1 MGGFCE
7 EEIGLLLKAATFA
20 AQRHRAQK
28 RKGAAQVPY
37 FNHLIEV
44 TDLLWRVGGVREM
57 PTLIAALLHDVV
69 EDTGAT
75 PAEVEAAF
83 GAEVCALVL
92 EVSDDKSLPK
102 AVRKRLQIEH
112 APHLSSRARL
122 IKLADKISN
131 LQDMIHDPPPDWS
144 HERKVEYFE
153 WARSVVDA
161 GLRGVNAA
169 LEALF
174 DAAYAQGM
182 SLLGETPESSA

>member
-1 MGGFCE
+1 VGGFCE
-7 EEIGLLLKAATFA
+7 EEIGLLLKAAAFA

-28 RKGAAQVPY
+28 RKGAAQAPY

-57 PTLIAALLHDVV
+57 PTLIAALLHDTV
-69 EDTGAT
+69 EDTGVS

-112 APHLSSRARL
+112 APHLSLRARL

-131 LQDMIHDPPPDWS
+131 LQDLIGDPPPDWS
-144 HERKVEYFE
+144 RERKAEYFD
-153 WARSVVDA
+153 WARRVVDA
-161 GLRGVNAA
+161 GLRGVNPA

-174 DAAYAQGM
+174 DAVYAEGI
-182 SLLGETPESSA
+182 SLLGEMRE

>member
-1 MGGFCE
+1 MGDFCE
-7 EEIGLLLKAATFA
+7 RELDLLLKAATFA

-28 RKGAAQVPY
+28 RKGAGQIPY
-37 FNHLIEV
+37 VNHLIEV

-57 PTLIAALLHDVV
+57 TTLIAALLHDVV

-75 PAEVEAAF
+75 PDEIEAAF

-102 AVRKRLQIEH
+102 ATRKQLQIEH
-112 APHLSSRARL
+112 APHLSPRARL

-131 LQDMIHDPPPDWS
+131 LRDLISDPPPDWS
-144 HERKVEYFE
+144 HERKADYFC
-153 WARSVVDA
+153 WARRVVDA
-161 GLRGVNAA
+161 GLRGVNPA

-174 DAAYAQGM
+174 ETTYAEGWRI
-182 SLLGETPESSA
+182 LGEQAP

>member
-1 MGGFCE
+1 MSEFCE
-7 EEIGLLLKAATFA
+7 EEIGLLLKAAAFA

-37 FNHLIEV
+37 VNHLIEV
-44 TDLLWRVGGVREM
+44 ADLLWRVGGVREM
-57 PTLIAALLHDVV
+57 PTLIAALLHDVI

-92 EVSDDKSLPK
+92 EVSDDKSLPQ
-102 AVRKRLQIEH
+102 ATRKQLQIEH
-112 APHLSSRARL
+112 APHLSPRARL

-131 LQDMIHDPPPDWS
+131 LHDMIHDPPPDWS
-144 HERKVEYFE
+144 HERKVDYFC
-153 WARSVVDA
+153 WARRVVDA
-161 GLRGVNAA
+161 GLRGINPG

-174 DAAYAQGM
+174 ETTYAEGM
-182 SLLGETPESSA
+182 RILGE